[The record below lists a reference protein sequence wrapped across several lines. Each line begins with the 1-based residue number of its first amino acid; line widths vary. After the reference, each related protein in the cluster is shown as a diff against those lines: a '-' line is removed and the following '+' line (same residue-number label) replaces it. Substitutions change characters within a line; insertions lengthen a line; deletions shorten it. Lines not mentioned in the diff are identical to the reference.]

1 MKKNLLALAVMIAT
15 ISSCVTSTE
24 KIDQIVDDTLISEEL
39 NTTNFTTTSI
49 NVAINTPSGEKLSG
63 ILLKIWS
70 NSPLSGG
77 QILFKGITDSEGQL
91 NTDYNLPNHLE
102 SVILEISYLGMPN
115 FLIIPVEDLDNIKIN
130 GYEHKYA
137 ILEESLIPG
146 QSNPEDGVY
155 VENSSNRIAATS
167 AIKTLGTYNS
177 LGTPDYLLERDII
190 SAELLSFVNAS
201 LPESMPVPTYHPSYL
216 ADGTQTNLN
225 IIAQADVWMTFVSE
239 GAGFK
244 NSLGFYTY
252 PTGTP
257 PVTADDIDTLY
268 IGYPN
273 ASEGGYGGELR
284 SGDKIHLGTFEE
296 GTTIGFVL
304 IADGF
309 DTNTSL
315 IKTGANRYYSDTHLN
330 PEGAAENRQ
339 HTVLLWDETNEL
351 FLIGFEDLYREGS
364 SDDDF
369 NDAVFYITSNPI
381 EAISIENVN
390 PIDKPVDADGDG
402 VNDTYDE
409 YPNDPRY
416 AYEYSYPGESTYGT
430 FAFEDQWPNKGDYD
444 FNDLVADYQYRQIA
458 NASNQ
463 MVKLEA
469 EYVIKAVGA
478 GFKNGFGVQLDIA
491 PSTISQ
497 VSGNYISSDLFA
509 LNANGTEA
517 GQTKAVIPVTDD
529 AHAGFEGR
537 GFINTDESLA
547 YQDPD
552 TITVSVE
559 FNSGITLSGAGVAPF
574 NPFLVINNTRG
585 RELHMP
591 GYAPTDLVNTDY
603 FGTVNDATDIGAG
616 VYYKTQVGLPWGM
629 NLPVSFDYPKE
640 KTDVREGY
648 NNFNQWAQSGGFSFM
663 DWYVEKTGYRNPD
676 RIYKK
681 Q

>member
-39 NTTNFTTTSI
+39 NTTNFSQTKIHIELKTQ
-49 NVAINTPSGEKLSG
+49 GEEALSG
-63 ILLKIWS
+63 VLIKLWGG
-70 NSPLSGG
+70 SPLAGG
-77 QILFKGITDSEGQL
+77 TVIFKSLTNNEGSITS
-91 NTDYNLPNHLE
+91 DYNLPAHLE
-102 SVILEISYLGMPN
+102 SVVLEISQIGMPN
-115 FLIIPVEDLDNIKIN
+115 YLIIPVDQLDQVIIK
-130 GYEHKYA
+130 GTDHGFEE
-137 ILEESLIPG
+137 LEVASVPG
-146 QSNPEDGVY
+146 QSFPQDGVETGSY
-155 VENSSNRIAATS
+155 NARIAAAPVTYLS
-167 AIKTLGTYNS
+167 TYNAD
-177 LGTPDYLLERDII
+177 GVPDVMETPDVV
-190 SAELLSFVNAS
+190 SSELLSFISAS
-201 LPESMPVPTYHPSYL
+201 LPEGAPVPVAHPSYL
-216 ADGTQTNLN
+216 AENAESNL
-225 IIAQADVWMTFVSE
+225 IIEAQADVWMTFVHE
-239 GAGFK
+239 GAGYK
-244 NSLGFYTY
+244 NVLAFYTY
-252 PTGTP
+252 PTGNP
-257 PVTADDIDTLY
+257 PNTADEIDS
-268 IGYPN
+268 IVVAFPN
-273 ASEGGYGGELR
+273 ASFLNSGGALQTGY
-284 SGDKIHLGTFEE
+284 KVHLGTFEA
-296 GTTIGFVL
+296 GTTMGFAL
-304 IADGF
+304 
-309 DTNTSL
+309 L
-315 IKTGANRYYSDTHLN
+315 ANGWNGTEATYGNQVVYSNNNLN
-330 PEGAAENRQ
+330 PESTAEKRY
-339 HTVLLWDETNEL
+339 HSVLLYDDVNEL
-351 FLIGFEDLYREGS
+351 FVVGLEDLNRDGS

-369 NDAVFYITSNPI
+369 NDAVFYLTANPI
-381 EAISIENVN
+381 EAINRTNVN

-409 YPNDPRY
+409 YPDDPRY
-416 AYEYSYPGESTYGT
+416 AYMYSYPGEGAYGT

-603 FGTVNDATDIGAG
+603 FGTVNDATDLGAG
-616 VYYKTQVGLPWGM
+616 IYYKTQVGLPWGM
-629 NLPVSFDYPKE
+629 NLPLSFDYPKE